1 MLGDFDER
9 FDKHFNRTQK
19 AIWVGAVTSTITSIG
34 VLVFVGW
41 VVVKLLQ
48 HFGVI

>member
-1 MLGDFDER
+1 MPKLPRIFWAMWCLGVVAWV
-9 FDKHFNRTQK
+9 
-19 AIWVGAVTSTITSIG
+19 AIFA
-34 VLVFVGW
+34 FVAW